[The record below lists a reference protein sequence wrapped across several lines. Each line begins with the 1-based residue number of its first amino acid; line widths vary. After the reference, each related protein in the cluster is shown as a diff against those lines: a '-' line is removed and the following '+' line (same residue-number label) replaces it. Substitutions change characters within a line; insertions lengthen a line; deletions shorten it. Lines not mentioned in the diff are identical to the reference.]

1 VHVPPMTHP
10 LHDIAL
16 PDDRSQTIPVVV
28 EIPKGSKCKYEL
40 DKKTGLLMLDRVLY
54 SSVHYPANYG
64 FIPQTHAGDGDPLD
78 VLVLMQEPVVP
89 LTIVRARAIGGF
101 VMRDDKGV
109 DDKIVAVA
117 VDDPAFSHYQRHDE
131 LPPHV
136 ALELMRFFSDY
147 KVLEKKLSEVEDLYG
162 RDRAHEV
169 IEAAIADYRRG
180 SGWSKA

>member
-1 VHVPPMTHP
+1 MTHP
-10 LHDIAL
+10 LHDIVL
-16 PDDRSQTIPVVV
+16 PDDRREFFPVVV
-28 EIPKGSKCKYEL
+28 EISKGSKCKYEL

-101 VMRDDKGV
+101 FMRDDKGV

-117 VDDPAFSHYQRHDE
+117 VDDPSVSHYRSHEDM
-131 LPPHV
+131 PPHV
-136 ALELMRFFSDY
+136 TRELMRFFSDY
-147 KVLEKKLSEVEDLYG
+147 KVLENKLAEVEDLYDV
-162 RDRAHEV
+162 DRAMVV
-169 IEAAIADYRRG
+169 IDESVAEYRKLA
-180 SGWSKA
+180 GWSKG